1 MWDKTDR
8 AITFLPSLNDC
19 DGREWGSSRG
29 ADGEVKA
36 ALGYLFIAH
45 FNKMGWNQPCLAL
58 YPRFNCGKT
67 NECSF
72 TWEETH
78 HRWKNLLRDNG
89 TVKRKKKKKTKK
101 KLGVHYFCCCFFFF
115 FFFLPLWKIVLWC
128 SQIARVNTTMLQRSL
143 ERETLHYLQPCSVP
157 RSGLKNNLCH
167 SPDGIRGPKWL
178 QCEAQLSERGDMQR
192 QCGITV
198 NCSPQPPHGC
208 TSGTAPRRWCRGAW
222 SQWTPAGVVTRTST
236 LFQKY

>member
-8 AITFLPSLNDC
+8 AITFLPSLNGC
-19 DGREWGSSRG
+19 DGRERGSSRG

-45 FNKMGWNQPCLAL
+45 FNKMGWNQPCLPL

-72 TWEETH
+72 TWEGTH
-78 HRWKNLLRDNG
+78 HRWKNLLQDNG
-89 TVKRKKKKKTKK
+89 TVKNEKRT
-101 KLGVHYFCCCFFFF
+101 LPFILFFLVFFGFFFPQVKNSVVM
-115 FFFLPLWKIVLWC
+115 LPDCKSEYNNASALPGERNIRLFTALLCPKKRLEKQPVSL
-128 SQIARVNTTMLQRSL
+128 ARWD
-143 ERETLHYLQPCSVP
+143 P
-157 RSGLKNNLCH
+157 
-167 SPDGIRGPKWL
+167 GPKWL

-192 QCGITV
+192 QRGITV

-208 TSGTAPRRWCRGAW
+208 MNSTAPRRWCRGAW
-222 SQWTPAGVVTRTST
+222 NQWTPVGVVTRTSI
-236 LFQKY
+236 